1 MKKLVYLLLFICIVF
16 KLPAQNK
23 VVVEAIRSFSMFG
36 PSMYY
41 LEDTAVQSSIKSKLS
56 VILNKNFKLLLSN
69 ETLPIE
75 NYTSTE
81 ALKNN
86 TIKFNIADTSTW
98 HLFIEVYEYDPI
110 SFLTG
115 SALEAPDSA
124 IIAGA
129 SSIFQISCILTNG
142 LQEIISNQSVFAA
155 ISNTET
161 AGFGIRPKN
170 IFLTKKS
177 FASVVQV
184 GIQMALNPDNETM
197 VADIKTPAVYYAD
210 NFMMGHINNTS
221 KILVNT
227 VKDTWGYTVVGNQ
240 ELLRMGEQLFDE
252 IWVKRKLVDS
262 SASPLL
268 LKKIKETGN
277 TASSDFIYLRQECRD
292 VFQDKNYTIKIA
304 TEIDPY
310 STASSKKELFSDFLS
325 GEVHL
330 MLEGK
335 DTAAIFGINKN
346 IGDANKQVY
355 VDKTTNGMDSSS
367 VAKVSKKDFPFQV
380 TYDYQLT
387 GKIRGERF
395 TIQSFW
401 NHEMK
406 EIYLNNKRIGIVKG
420 KTDPE
425 NFIIVNDATNA
436 SIMKELLLIAY
447 NKFLL

>member
-23 VVVEAIRSFSMFG
+23 VVVEAIRSYSTFG

-56 VILNKNFKLLLSN
+56 VILNKNYKLLLSN
-69 ETLPIE
+69 QTLPIE
-75 NYTSTE
+75 NYTSTA

-86 TIKFNIADTSTW
+86 TIKFSIADTSTW
-98 HLFIEVYEYDPI
+98 HLFIEVYEYDPT
-110 SFLTG
+110 SFIEG
-115 SALEAPDSA
+115 SAFEAPDSV

-142 LQEIISNQSVFAA
+142 VQEIISNQTVFAA

-177 FASVVQV
+177 FASVIQV
-184 GIQMALNPDNETM
+184 GLQMALNPDNETLL
-197 VADIKTPAVYYAD
+197 ADIKAPAVYYAD
-210 NFMMGHINNTS
+210 NFMMGHLKNTS
-221 KILVNT
+221 KIVVNT

-240 ELLRMGEQLFDE
+240 ELLRMGQQLFDE

-292 VFQDKNYTIKIA
+292 VYQDKNYTIKIA

-310 STASSKKELFSDFLS
+310 STASSEKELFSDFLT

-335 DTAAIFGINKN
+335 DTVAIFSITKHK
-346 IGDANKQVY
+346 GDPYKRIY
-355 VDKTTNGMDSSS
+355 MDETTNGIDSSS
-367 VAKVSKKDFPFQV
+367 IAKVSKKEFPFQV
-380 TYDYQLT
+380 GYDYQLT

-395 TIQSFW
+395 TVQSFW

-406 EIYLNNKRIGIVKG
+406 EMYLNNKLVGIVNG

-425 NFIIVNDATNA
+425 NFVIDNDLSNA
-436 SIMKELLLIAY
+436 SIIKELLLIAY

>member
-1 MKKLVYLLLFICIVF
+1 MKRLVYLFLFICIVF

-41 LEDTAVQSSIKSKLS
+41 LEDTAVQSSIKNKLS
-56 VILNKNFKLLLSN
+56 ILLNKNYNLLLSN
-69 ETLPIE
+69 QSLPIE

-86 TIKFNIADTSTW
+86 TIKFSISDTSTW
-98 HLFIEVYEYDPI
+98 HLFVEVYEYDPT

-115 SALEAPDSA
+115 SSLEASDSA
-124 IIAGA
+124 IILRA
-129 SSIFQISCILTNG
+129 SSIFQISCILSNG
-142 LQEIISNQSVFAA
+142 LQEIISNQTVFTA
-155 ISNTET
+155 ISNIET

-177 FASVVQV
+177 FASVLQV
-184 GIQMALNPDNETM
+184 GLQMALNPDNETL
-197 VADIKTPAVYYAD
+197 VADIKAPAVYYAD
-210 NFMMGHINNTS
+210 NFMMGYLKNGS
-221 KILVNT
+221 KILVNK
-227 VKDTWGYTVVGNQ
+227 VKDSWSYTIVGSQ

-252 IWVKRKLVDS
+252 IWVKRKLLDS
-262 SASPLL
+262 TASPLL

-292 VFQDKNYTIKIA
+292 VYQDKNYTIKIA

-310 STASSKKELFSDFLS
+310 STASSEKELFSNYLS

-335 DTAAIFGINKN
+335 DTAAIFTITKNK
-346 IGDANKQVY
+346 GDPYKRIY
-355 VDKTTNGMDSSS
+355 LDETTNGMDSSS
-367 VAKVSKKDFPFQV
+367 IAKVSKKEFPFQV

-406 EIYLNNKRIGIVKG
+406 EMYLNNRLIGIVKG

-425 NFIIVNDATNA
+425 NFIIVDDSSNA

>member
-1 MKKLVYLLLFICIVF
+1 
-16 KLPAQNK
+16 
-23 VVVEAIRSFSMFG
+23 
-36 PSMYY
+36 MYY
-41 LEDTAVQSSIKSKLS
+41 LEDTAVQLGIKSKLS
-56 VILNKNFKLLLSN
+56 VILNKNYKLLLSN

-142 LQEIISNQSVFAA
+142 LQEIINNQSVFAA

-161 AGFGIRPKN
+161 GGFGIRPKN

-177 FASVVQV
+177 FASVIQV
-184 GIQMALNPDNETM
+184 GLQIALNPDNETM

-210 NFMMGHINNTS
+210 NFIMGYINNTS
-221 KILVNT
+221 KIVVNT
-227 VKDTWGYTVVGNQ
+227 VKDTWGYRVEGNQ

-292 VFQDKNYTIKIA
+292 VYQDKNYIIKIA

-335 DTAAIFGINKN
+335 DTVAIFAINKN
-346 IGDANKQVY
+346 IGDPNKQVY
-355 VDKTTNGMDSSS
+355 LDKTTNGMDSGSI
-367 VAKVSKKDFPFQV
+367 AKVSKKDFPFQV

-406 EIYLNNKRIGIVKG
+406 EMYLNNKLIGIVKG

-425 NFIIVNDATNA
+425 NFVIDNDASNA

>member
-1 MKKLVYLLLFICIVF
+1 MKKLVYLLLFICVVF

-41 LEDTAVQSSIKSKLS
+41 LEDTAVQLGIKSKLS
-56 VILNKNFKLLLSN
+56 VILNKNYKLLLSN

-86 TIKFNIADTSTW
+86 TIKFSIADTSTW
-98 HLFIEVYEYDPI
+98 HLFIEVYEYDPV

-115 SALEAPDSA
+115 SALEAPDST

-129 SSIFQISCILTNG
+129 STIFQISCILTNG
-142 LQEIISNQSVFAA
+142 LQEIVGNQSVFAA

-177 FASVVQV
+177 FTSVVQV
-184 GIQMALNPDNETM
+184 GLQMALNPDNETL
-197 VADIKTPAVYYAD
+197 VADIKAPAVYYAD
-210 NFMMGHINNTS
+210 NFMMGYIKNTS
-221 KILVNT
+221 KIVVNT
-227 VKDTWGYTVVGNQ
+227 VKDTWGYTVEGDQ

-292 VFQDKNYTIKIA
+292 VYQDKNYIIKIA

-335 DTAAIFGINKN
+335 DTAAIFTINKN
-346 IGDANKQVY
+346 IGDPNKQVY
-355 VDKTTNGMDSSS
+355 LDKTTNGMDSSS
-367 VAKVSKKDFPFQV
+367 MAKVSKKDFPFQV

-406 EIYLNNKRIGIVKG
+406 EMYLNNKLIGIVKG

-425 NFIIVNDATNA
+425 NFIIVNVASNA

>member
-1 MKKLVYLLLFICIVF
+1 MKRLVYLFLFICIVF

-41 LEDTAVQSSIKSKLS
+41 LEDTAVQSSIKNKLS
-56 VILNKNFKLLLSN
+56 ILLNKNYNLLLSN
-69 ETLPIE
+69 QSLPIE

-86 TIKFNIADTSTW
+86 TIKFSISDTSTW
-98 HLFIEVYEYDPI
+98 HLFVEVYEYDPT

-115 SALEAPDSA
+115 SSLEASDSA
-124 IIAGA
+124 IILRA
-129 SSIFQISCILTNG
+129 SSIFQISCILSNG
-142 LQEIISNQSVFAA
+142 LQEIISNETVFTA
-155 ISNTET
+155 ISNIET

-177 FASVVQV
+177 FASVLQV
-184 GIQMALNPDNETM
+184 GLQMALNPDNETL
-197 VADIKTPAVYYAD
+197 VADIKAPAVYYAD
-210 NFMMGHINNTS
+210 NFMMGYLKNGS
-221 KILVNT
+221 KILVNK
-227 VKDTWGYTVVGNQ
+227 VKDSWSYTIVGSQ

-252 IWVKRKLVDS
+252 IWVKRKLLDS
-262 SASPLL
+262 TASPLL

-292 VFQDKNYTIKIA
+292 VYQDKNYTIKIA

-310 STASSKKELFSDFLS
+310 STASSEKELFSNYLS

-335 DTAAIFGINKN
+335 DTAAIFTITKNK
-346 IGDANKQVY
+346 GDPYKRIY
-355 VDKTTNGMDSSS
+355 LDETTNGMDSSS
-367 VAKVSKKDFPFQV
+367 IAKVSNKEFPFQV

-406 EIYLNNKRIGIVKG
+406 EMYLNNRLVGIVKG

-425 NFIIVNDATNA
+425 NFIIVDDSSNA

>member
-1 MKKLVYLLLFICIVF
+1 MKKIVYLLLFICIVF

-110 SFLTG
+110 WFLTG

-177 FASVVQV
+177 FASVVRV
-184 GIQMALNPDNETM
+184 GLQMALNPDNETM

-292 VFQDKNYTIKIA
+292 VYQDKNYTIKIA

>member
-184 GIQMALNPDNETM
+184 GLQMALNPDNETM

-292 VFQDKNYTIKIA
+292 VYQDKNYTIKIA

-406 EIYLNNKRIGIVKG
+406 EMYLNNKLVGIVNG

-425 NFIIVNDATNA
+425 NFVIDNDLSNA
-436 SIMKELLLIAY
+436 SIIKELLLIAY

>member
-184 GIQMALNPDNETM
+184 GLQMALNPDNETM

-292 VFQDKNYTIKIA
+292 VYQDKNYTIKIA

-355 VDKTTNGMDSSS
+355 LDKTTNGMDSSS

-425 NFIIVNDATNA
+425 NFIIVNDATYA

>member
-124 IIAGA
+124 IIAGS

-184 GIQMALNPDNETM
+184 GLQMALNPDNETM

-292 VFQDKNYTIKIA
+292 VYQDKNYTIKIA

-436 SIMKELLLIAY
+436 FIMKELLLIAY

>member
-1 MKKLVYLLLFICIVF
+1 MKKLVYLLLFICVVF

-23 VVVEAIRSFSMFG
+23 VVVEAIRSFSMFS

-41 LEDTAVQSSIKSKLS
+41 LEDTAVQLGIKSKLS
-56 VILNKNFKLLLSN
+56 VILNKNFNLLLSN
-69 ETLPIE
+69 QTLPIE

-81 ALKNN
+81 SLKNN
-86 TIKFNIADTSTW
+86 TIKFSIADTSTR

-142 LQEIISNQSVFAA
+142 VQEIINNQSVFAA

-161 AGFGIRPKN
+161 GGFGIRPKN

-184 GIQMALNPDNETM
+184 GLQMALNPDNETM

-210 NFMMGHINNTS
+210 NFIMGYINNTS
-221 KILVNT
+221 KIVVNT
-227 VKDTWGYTVVGNQ
+227 VKDTWGYTVEGNQ

-292 VFQDKNYTIKIA
+292 VYQDKNYTIKIA

-335 DTAAIFGINKN
+335 KTVAIFGINKN
-346 IGDANKQVY
+346 IGDPNKQVY
-355 VDKTTNGMDSSS
+355 LDKTTNGMDSNSM
-367 VAKVSKKDFPFQV
+367 AKVSKKDFPFQV
-380 TYDYQLT
+380 TYDYQIT

-406 EIYLNNKRIGIVKG
+406 EMYLNNKLVGIVKG

-425 NFIIVNDATNA
+425 NFIIVNDASNS

>member
-1 MKKLVYLLLFICIVF
+1 MKRLVYLFLFICIVF

-41 LEDTAVQSSIKSKLS
+41 LEDTAVQSSIKNKLS
-56 VILNKNFKLLLSN
+56 ILLNKNYNLLLSN
-69 ETLPIE
+69 QSLPIE

-86 TIKFNIADTSTW
+86 TIKFSISDTSTW
-98 HLFIEVYEYDPI
+98 HLFVEVYEYDPT

-115 SALEAPDSA
+115 SSLEASDSA
-124 IIAGA
+124 IILRA
-129 SSIFQISCILTNG
+129 SSIFQISCILSNG
-142 LQEIISNQSVFAA
+142 LQEIISNQTVFTA
-155 ISNTET
+155 ISNIET

-177 FASVVQV
+177 FASVLQV
-184 GIQMALNPDNETM
+184 GLQMALNPDNETL
-197 VADIKTPAVYYAD
+197 VADIKAPAVYYAD
-210 NFMMGHINNTS
+210 NFMMGYLKNGS
-221 KILVNT
+221 KILVNK
-227 VKDTWGYTVVGNQ
+227 VKDSWSYTIVGSQ

-252 IWVKRKLVDS
+252 IWVKRKLLDS
-262 SASPLL
+262 TASPLL

-292 VFQDKNYTIKIA
+292 VYQDKNYTIKIA

-310 STASSKKELFSDFLS
+310 STASSEKELFSNYLS

-335 DTAAIFGINKN
+335 DTAAIFTITKNK
-346 IGDANKQVY
+346 GDPYKRIY
-355 VDKTTNGMDSSS
+355 LDETTNGIDSSS
-367 VAKVSKKDFPFQV
+367 IAKVSKKEFPFQV

-406 EIYLNNKRIGIVKG
+406 EMYLNNRLIGIVKG

-425 NFIIVNDATNA
+425 NFIIVDDSSNA

>member
-1 MKKLVYLLLFICIVF
+1 MKRLVYLFLFICIVF

-41 LEDTAVQSSIKSKLS
+41 LEDTAVQSSIKNKLS
-56 VILNKNFKLLLSN
+56 ILLNKNYNLLLSN
-69 ETLPIE
+69 QSLPIE

-86 TIKFNIADTSTW
+86 TIKFSISDTSTW
-98 HLFIEVYEYDPI
+98 HLFVEVYEYDPT

-115 SALEAPDSA
+115 SSLEASDSA
-124 IIAGA
+124 IILRA
-129 SSIFQISCILTNG
+129 SSIFQISCILSNG
-142 LQEIISNQSVFAA
+142 LQEIISNQTVFTA
-155 ISNTET
+155 ISNIET

-177 FASVVQV
+177 FASVLQV
-184 GIQMALNPDNETM
+184 GLQMALNPDNETL
-197 VADIKTPAVYYAD
+197 VADIKAPAVYYAD
-210 NFMMGHINNTS
+210 NFMMGYLKNGS
-221 KILVNT
+221 KILVNK
-227 VKDTWGYTVVGNQ
+227 VKDSWSYTIVGSQ

-252 IWVKRKLVDS
+252 IWVKRKLLDS
-262 SASPLL
+262 TASPLL

-292 VFQDKNYTIKIA
+292 VYQDKNYTIKIA

-310 STASSKKELFSDFLS
+310 STASSEKELFSNYLS

-335 DTAAIFGINKN
+335 DTAAIFTITKNK
-346 IGDANKQVY
+346 GDPYKRIY
-355 VDKTTNGMDSSS
+355 LDETTNGMDSSS
-367 VAKVSKKDFPFQV
+367 IAKVSNKEFPFQV

-406 EIYLNNKRIGIVKG
+406 EMYLNNRLVGIVKG

-425 NFIIVNDATNA
+425 NFIIVDDSSNA

>member
-184 GIQMALNPDNETM
+184 GLQMALNPDNETM

-292 VFQDKNYTIKIA
+292 VYQDKNYTIKIA

>member
-1 MKKLVYLLLFICIVF
+1 MKKIVYLLLFICIVF

-184 GIQMALNPDNETM
+184 GLQMALNPDNETM

-292 VFQDKNYTIKIA
+292 VYQDKNYTIKIA

>member
-1 MKKLVYLLLFICIVF
+1 MKRLVYLFLFICIVF

-41 LEDTAVQSSIKSKLS
+41 LEDTAVQSSIKNKLS
-56 VILNKNFKLLLSN
+56 VLLNKNYNLLLSN
-69 ETLPIE
+69 QSLPIE

-86 TIKFNIADTSTW
+86 TIKFSISDTSTW
-98 HLFIEVYEYDPI
+98 HLFVEVYEYDPT

-115 SALEAPDSA
+115 SSLEASDSA
-124 IIAGA
+124 IISRA

-142 LQEIISNQSVFAA
+142 LQEIISNQSVFTA
-155 ISNTET
+155 ISNIET

-177 FASVVQV
+177 FASVLQV
-184 GIQMALNPDNETM
+184 GLQMALNPDNETL
-197 VADIKTPAVYYAD
+197 VADIKAPAVYYAD
-210 NFMMGHINNTS
+210 NFMMGHIKNGS
-221 KILVNT
+221 KILVNK
-227 VKDTWGYTVVGNQ
+227 VKDSWSYTIVGSQ

-252 IWVKRKLVDS
+252 IWVKRKLLDS
-262 SASPLL
+262 TASPLL

-292 VFQDKNYTIKIA
+292 VYQDKNYTIKIA

-310 STASSKKELFSDFLS
+310 STASSEKELFSNYLS

-335 DTAAIFGINKN
+335 DTAAIFSVTKN
-346 IGDANKQVY
+346 MGDPYKRIY
-355 VDKTTNGMDSSS
+355 LDETTNGMDSSS
-367 VAKVSKKDFPFQV
+367 IAKVSNKEFPFQV

-406 EIYLNNKRIGIVKG
+406 EMYLNNRLIGIVKG

-425 NFIIVNDATNA
+425 NFIIVDDSSNA

>member
-1 MKKLVYLLLFICIVF
+1 MKKLVYLLLFISIVF

-41 LEDTAVQSSIKSKLS
+41 LEDTAVQLGIKSKLS
-56 VILNKNFKLLLSN
+56 VILNKNFKLLLYN
-69 ETLPIE
+69 QTLPIE

-86 TIKFNIADTSTW
+86 TIKFSIADTSTR
-98 HLFIEVYEYDPI
+98 HLFIEIYEYDPI

-142 LQEIISNQSVFAA
+142 VQEIISNQSVFAA

-161 AGFGIRPKN
+161 GGFGIRPKN

-184 GIQMALNPDNETM
+184 GLQMALNPDNETM

-210 NFMMGHINNTS
+210 NFIMGHINNTS
-221 KILVNT
+221 KIVVNT
-227 VKDTWGYTVVGNQ
+227 VKDTWGYTIEGNQ

-292 VFQDKNYTIKIA
+292 VYQDKNYTIKIA

-335 DTAAIFGINKN
+335 DTAAIFTINKN
-346 IGDANKQVY
+346 IGDPNKQVY
-355 VDKTTNGMDSSS
+355 LDKTTNGMDSSS
-367 VAKVSKKDFPFQV
+367 MAKVSKKDFPFQV
-380 TYDYQLT
+380 TYDYQIT

-406 EIYLNNKRIGIVKG
+406 EMYLNNKLVGIVKG

-425 NFIIVNDATNA
+425 NFVIVNDASNA

>member
-184 GIQMALNPDNETM
+184 GLQMALNPDNETM

-436 SIMKELLLIAY
+436 YIMKELLLIAY

>member
-1 MKKLVYLLLFICIVF
+1 MKRLMYICLLILASYQA
-16 KLPAQNK
+16 PAQNK

-292 VFQDKNYTIKIA
+292 VYQDKNYTIKIA

>member
-1 MKKLVYLLLFICIVF
+1 MKRLLYICLLILAGF
-16 KLPAQNK
+16 PAPAQNK
-23 VVVEAIRSFSMFG
+23 VIVEAIRSFSMFG

-41 LEDTAVQSSIKSKLS
+41 LEDTAVQLGIKNKLS
-56 VILNKNFKLLLSN
+56 VILNKNYNLSFSN
-69 ETLPIE
+69 QTLPIE

-86 TIKFNIADTSTW
+86 VGKFSSTDTSTW

-115 SALEAPDSA
+115 SALEATDSA
-124 IIAGA
+124 IISAA

-142 LQEIISNQSVFAA
+142 LQEIISNQSVFSA

-177 FASVVQV
+177 FASVIQV
-184 GIQMALNPDNETM
+184 GLQMALNPDNETL
-197 VADIKTPAVYYAD
+197 VADIKAPAVYYAD
-210 NFMMGHINNTS
+210 NFMMGYIKNTS
-221 KILVNT
+221 KIVVNT
-227 VKDTWGYTVVGNQ
+227 VKDTWSYTVIGNQ

-292 VFQDKNYTIKIA
+292 VYQDKNYIIKIA

-310 STASSKKELFSDFLS
+310 STASSKKELFSDYLP

-335 DTAAIFGINKN
+335 DTAAIFTINKN
-346 IGDANKQVY
+346 MGDPYKQVY
-355 VDKTTNGMDSSS
+355 LDKTTNGMDSSS
-367 VAKVSKKDFPFQV
+367 IAKVSKKEFPFQV

-401 NHEMK
+401 SHEMK
-406 EIYLNNKRIGIVKG
+406 EMYLNNKLIAIVRG

-425 NFIIVNDATNA
+425 NFIIANDASNA

>member
-1 MKKLVYLLLFICIVF
+1 MKKLVYLLLFICVVF

-56 VILNKNFKLLLSN
+56 VILNKNYKLLLSN
-69 ETLPIE
+69 QTLPIE

-86 TIKFNIADTSTW
+86 TIKFSIADTSTR

-115 SALEAPDSA
+115 SALEAPDST

-142 LQEIISNQSVFAA
+142 VQEIISNQSVFAA

-184 GIQMALNPDNETM
+184 GLQMALNPDNETM

-210 NFMMGHINNTS
+210 NFIMGHINNTS
-221 KILVNT
+221 KIVVNT
-227 VKDTWGYTVVGNQ
+227 VKDTWGYTVEGNQ